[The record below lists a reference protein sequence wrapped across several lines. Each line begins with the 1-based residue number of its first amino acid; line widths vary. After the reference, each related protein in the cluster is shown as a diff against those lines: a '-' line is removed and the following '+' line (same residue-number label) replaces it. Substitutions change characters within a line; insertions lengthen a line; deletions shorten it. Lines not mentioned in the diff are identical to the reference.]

1 MLTTKRSLV
10 TLKLPYA
17 RWHRVRPPASQV
29 RQRLTSLPS
38 RVNRCRSTRLKA
50 TVSFPGSINTEP
62 VVRIQVRKPAE
73 DTLIA
78 RVVRLAEE
86 AADAKAPSERFI
98 ERFARWY
105 MPVICALVVAVT
117 VLPPLLWQEPWGTW
131 IYRSLTL
138 LLIGCP
144 CALVISTPAAVA
156 AALAAGARRGLL
168 VKGGQGARG
177 DRQGEAHR
185 VRHEGNADRR
195 KAGDHGCGS
204 TRHGHGGGCS
214 SPWGGGRVWL
224 VTSAGSGN
232 RQRGKGKEPDLRA
245 YDLIGAAGER
255 DCRPGRRP
263 YRYSVS
269 AVYAL

>member
-168 VKGGQGARG
+168 VKGGRVLEAIGKVKHIAFDMRG
-177 DRQGEAHR
+177 TLT
-185 VRHEGNADRR
+185 V
-195 KAGDHGCGS
+195 
-204 TRHGHGGGCS
+204 
-214 SPWGGGRVWL
+214 GRPVITDVVAL
-224 VTSAGSGN
+224 GTATAEDV
-232 RQRGKGKEPDLRA
+232 LR
-245 YDLIGAAGER
+245 LGAAVESGSSH
-255 DCRPGRRP
+255 PLAAAI
-263 YRYSVS
+263 VS
-269 AVYAL
+269 EARARNLTFALMTS